1 MEVQNR
7 SKERTYVTI
16 DLEAF
21 RRNIRNIYAWSKVPL
36 IAVLKADGYGHGAV
50 RLAEELE
57 QFSFVWGYA
66 VATIE
71 EAVELREAGL
81 KKRILIL
88 GYVFPAAYETLIKC
102 QVTPTIFDTESAEL
116 LCKEAK
122 KKNQTIPVHIKVD
135 TGMSR
140 IGLPTAEEGIDTVKR
155 IAASKMLTVEGI
167 FTHLSRADE
176 KNPEPTQQQIGRFS
190 KFCRDLEKEG
200 IAVPLKHCANSAGI
214 IGFKSAKM
222 ELVRAGI
229 IIYGLMPSDE
239 VSADVIALQSVLSWK
254 SAVTYVKTLP
264 AGVPVSYGGTYITS
278 GETVVATIPVG
289 YGDGYPRLLSN
300 RGSVLIRG
308 KRAPIIGRVCMD
320 QFMVDV
326 TKIEGVG
333 RGDVVTLIGRDQ
345 KEEIRME
352 ELAEL
357 CGTINYEI
365 ACNINKRV
373 PRIYQ

>member
-1 MEVQNR
+1 
-7 SKERTYVTI
+7 
-16 DLEAF
+16 
-21 RRNIRNIYAWSKVPL
+21 
-36 IAVLKADGYGHGAV
+36 
-50 RLAEELE
+50 
-57 QFSFVWGYA
+57 
-66 VATIE
+66 
-71 EAVELREAGL
+71 
-81 KKRILIL
+81 
-88 GYVFPAAYETLIKC
+88 
-102 QVTPTIFDTESAEL
+102 
-116 LCKEAK
+116 
-122 KKNQTIPVHIKVD
+122 
-135 TGMSR
+135 
-140 IGLPTAEEGIDTVKR
+140 
-155 IAASKMLTVEGI
+155 
-167 FTHLSRADE
+167 
-176 KNPEPTQQQIGRFS
+176 
-190 KFCRDLEKEG
+190 
-200 IAVPLKHCANSAGI
+200 
-214 IGFKSAKM
+214 M